1 MAEKED
7 RTEEASQK
15 RLDDA
20 REKGDVARS
29 QDFTSAAVVIGV
41 AGLLLKIAPVMGADL
56 YNNLVISLSPP
67 VGTHA
72 LLNPQDLFRNV
83 LNDLQT
89 AIGVFLITGT
99 VALLMATSGTIVI
112 GGWTFSPQKFF
123 DIARLSWMQG
133 IMKPFSKQGATLL
146 LGDVMKTM
154 VLGTAMGLMLWGQR
168 EEWFALL
175 TESPHAAILHG
186 LKALGEDFMIFALL
200 LLIPGGVDG
209 ILQRRMFATKMKM
222 SKEEVKDEYKESE
235 GNPIVKSRI
244 RALRRKMAKMRMMK
258 AVETATVVIVNPDHY
273 AVALQFQ
280 ESMAVPQVVAKGAD
294 LIAERIKERARAHQV
309 PILTAPPLARGLYR
323 FGEIGASIPEGLYEA
338 VAIVLAYVEQLNRA
352 KAGCGAAPRDW
363 GSLELS
369 AEIGREFEEATQ
381 HG

>member
-7 RTEEASQK
+7 RTEQASQK

-20 REKGDVARS
+20 REKGDVTRS
-29 QDFTSAAVVIGV
+29 QDFTSAIVVIGV

-56 YNNLVISLSPP
+56 YNNLVVSLSPP
-67 VGTHA
+67 VGIHT
-72 LLNPQDLFRNV
+72 LLNPQDLFQNA
-83 LNDLQT
+83 LNDLRT
-89 AIGVFLITGT
+89 AVGIFLIAGT
-99 VALLMATSGTIVI
+99 VSLLMAIGGTIVI
-112 GGWTFSPQKFF
+112 GGWTFSPQKIF
-123 DIARLSWMQG
+123 DIGRLSWLQG
-133 IMKPFSKQGATLL
+133 IMKPLSKQGAALL

-154 VLGTAMGLMLWGQR
+154 VLGAAMGLMLWGQR

-175 TESPHAAILHG
+175 TESPHAAIPHG
-186 LKALGEDFMIFALL
+186 LKALGGDFMIFALL

-222 SKEEVKDEYKESE
+222 SKEEVKDEHKESE

-280 ESMAVPQVVAKGAD
+280 ESMAVPQVVAKGTD

-323 FGEIGASIPEGLYEA
+323 FGEIGAPIPEGLYEA
-338 VAIVLAYVEQLNRA
+338 VAIILAYVEQLNRA
-352 KAGCGAAPRDW
+352 KAGCGAAPREW
-363 GSLELS
+363 ESLELS
-369 AEIGREFEEATQ
+369 AEIGSEFEEATQ

>member
-7 RTEEASQK
+7 RTEQASQK

-29 QDFTSAAVVIGV
+29 QDFTSASVVIGV
-41 AGLLLKIAPVMGADL
+41 AGLLLKIAPVTGADL

-83 LNDLQT
+83 FNDLRT
-89 AIGVFLITGT
+89 VISVFLIAGT
-99 VALLMATSGTIVI
+99 VALLMAVGGTIVI

-123 DIARLSWMQG
+123 DIGRLSWMQG

-146 LGDVMKTM
+146 LGDIMKTM
-154 VLGTAMGLMLWGQR
+154 VLGTAMSLMLWDQR

-175 TESPHAAILHG
+175 TEPPHAAIPHG
-186 LKALGEDFMIFALL
+186 LKALGGDFMIFALL

-222 SKEEVKDEYKESE
+222 SKEEIKDEYKESE

-244 RALRRKMAKMRMMK
+244 RALRRKMARMRMMK

-294 LIAERIKERARAHQV
+294 MIAERIKERARAHQV

-338 VAIVLAYVEQLNRA
+338 VAVVLAYVEQLNRA

-369 AEIGREFEEATQ
+369 AEIGKEFEEATQ